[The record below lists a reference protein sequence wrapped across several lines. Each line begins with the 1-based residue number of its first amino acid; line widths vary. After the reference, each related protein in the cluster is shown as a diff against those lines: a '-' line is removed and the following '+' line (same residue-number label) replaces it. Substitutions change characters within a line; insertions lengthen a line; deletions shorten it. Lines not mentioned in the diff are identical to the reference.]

1 MNSLKFT
8 LHPLSAFATPLAG
21 DTLFGQL
28 CWAVRER
35 FGEGRLR
42 ELLDGYVD
50 GRPFLVVS
58 DGFPSGL
65 LPRPTAPDFV
75 LGLAVVDP
83 ARRKLVRSHRWL
95 PAGGAGQPITRWMD
109 TLTASDA
116 VRPLVLTQNTINR
129 YTGTTGEDQFAPRQ
143 VDRSFFCAKARV
155 DVYTVID
162 ERISADAL
170 HQLFTD
176 VGNHGYGR
184 DATTGLGKFEV
195 EQPVEASRAQRAS
208 HHWLTLAPCQP
219 DPDQLVADGCF
230 YKPLTRFG
238 RHGNIAA
245 LTAQPFKR
253 PLLLIATG
261 ALLRSREP
269 AHWVFHGCGLGGSA
283 NRVSDVIP
291 DTVHQGYAP
300 VLPLIWGPSSESLC

>member
-1 MNSLKFT
+1 MNTLKFT
-8 LHPLSAFATPLAG
+8 LRPLSAFATPLAG

-28 CWAVRER
+28 SWAARER
-35 FGEGRLR
+35 FGEARLG

-50 GRPFLVVS
+50 ARPFLVVS

-65 LPRPTAPDFV
+65 LPRPTAPGFA
-75 LGLAVVDP
+75 LGLAAVDP
-83 ARRKLVRSHRWL
+83 ARRKQARTHRWL
-95 PAGGAGQPITRWMD
+95 PVAGADQPIARWMKE
-109 TLTASDA
+109 LTVSDA
-116 VRPLVLTQNTINR
+116 IKPLVLTQNTINR
-129 YTGTTGEDQFAPRQ
+129 YTGTTGEGQFAPRQ
-143 VDRSFFCAKARV
+143 VDRSFFGAKARIN
-155 DVYTVID
+155 VYAAID
-162 ERISADAL
+162 ERLTADTL
-170 HQLFTD
+170 RQLLAD

-195 EQPVEASRAQRAS
+195 EQAVEASPPQRAS

-219 DPDQLVADGCF
+219 NPNELVAEGCF
-230 YKPLTRFG
+230 YTPLTRFG

-253 PLLLIATG
+253 PLLMIATG

-269 AHWVFHGCGLGGSA
+269 AQWAFHGRGLGGSG
-283 NRVSDVIP
+283 NPVSSVIP

-300 VLPLIWGPSSESLC
+300 VLPLHLEPAQ

>member
-1 MNSLKFT
+1 MNSLKFA
-8 LHPLSAFATPLAG
+8 LRPLSAFATPLAG

-28 CWAVRER
+28 CWAACER
-35 FGEGRLR
+35 FGEARLR

-65 LPRPTAPDFV
+65 LPRPTAPDFA
-75 LGLAVVDP
+75 LGFTAVDP
-83 ARRKLVRSHRWL
+83 ARRKQARTHRWL
-95 PAGGAGQPITRWMD
+95 PAGGADQPIARWVNE
-109 TLTASDA
+109 LTAFEA

-143 VDRSFFCAKARV
+143 VNRSFFSGEARI
-155 DVYTVID
+155 DVYAAID
-162 ERISADAL
+162 ERLSADTL
-170 HQLFTD
+170 RQLLTD

-195 EQPVEASRAQRAS
+195 ERAVEAARPQPAS

-219 DPDQLVADGCF
+219 NPDELVADGC
-230 YKPLTRFG
+230 YYAPLTRFG

-253 PLLLIATG
+253 PLLMIATG
-261 ALLRSREP
+261 ALLKSREP
-269 AHWVFHGCGLGGSA
+269 ARWAFHGCGLGGSG
-283 NRVSDVIP
+283 NPVSSVIP

-300 VLPLIWGPSSESLC
+300 VVPLHLEPAQ